1 MRTRA
6 ERRVAAR
13 YRWDRLKVS
22 FWFAPALMALGAV
35 LLAWV
40 MYWVDSLVPNA
51 ALENSHFVL
60 AGTPGELRSAL
71 LGVAGTVLA
80 TAGVVFTLL
89 TLPLST
95 VAAQYGSRLLRLFL
109 GDRTTQL
116 VLGMFVGTF
125 VYCIAAAL
133 SIPPAGVVP
142 ESPQL
147 TATLGLYLMLATFAT
162 LIVLVQHISTMLQ
175 APNIAAAAGAELF
188 DAVSGEI
195 PDQVTSGADG
205 KGESDG
211 KGGFE
216 TRLAPDAQGAPVSP
230 IVKDTVLETEGYP
243 VRAKKA
249 GYIQYIDP
257 EIMLTLAREK
267 DLVIRLLHKPG
278 QFVRRGAEV
287 ALVWPAGR
295 VDEQFDKLIRRAF
308 QIGNGRT
315 PTQDVE
321 YAVNQLTEMA
331 VRAMSPAI
339 NDPFTAM
346 TCLDY
351 LGEGLVM
358 FIRQGEQSTRYF
370 HLDGRLSFVLEPVT
384 FDELLSAAFDMLRH
398 ASCDNASVLL
408 HMLKVIDLIGQ
419 EAQAPAARQ
428 HLLRHVSLIQAE
440 SQVGNLIEQD
450 RQAIRRSAEALL
462 ARLEVTPSPIEI
474 GV

>member
-13 YRWDRLKVS
+13 YRWDRLEVS
-22 FWFAPALMALGAV
+22 FWFAPAVMALAAV

-40 MYWVDSLVPNA
+40 MFWLDSQIPND
-51 ALENSHFVL
+51 ALASSRFVL
-60 AGTPGELRSAL
+60 SGTPGELRSAL
-71 LGVAGTVLA
+71 LNMAGTVLA

-95 VAAQYGSRLLRLFL
+95 VAAQYGSRLLRVFL
-109 GDRTTQL
+109 GDRTTQF
-116 VLGMFVGTF
+116 VLGMFVATF

-133 SIPPAGVVP
+133 SIPPVDVEP
-142 ESPQL
+142 EAPQL
-147 TATLGLYLMLATFAT
+147 TATLGVYLMLATFAT

-175 APNIAAAAGAELF
+175 APNIAAAAGAELHGGRSARRSRVKSQ
-188 DAVSGEI
+188 AVM
-195 PDQVTSGADG
+195 TC
-205 KGESDG
+205 

-216 TRLAPDAQGAPVSP
+216 TRPAPHGVPDTLA
-230 IVKDTVLETEGYP
+230 ETAGYP
-243 VRAKKA
+243 VRARTT
-249 GYIQYIDP
+249 GYIQFIDP
-257 EIMLTLAREK
+257 EILLTLAREK

-278 QFVRRGAEV
+278 HYVQAGAVV

-295 VDEQFDKLIRRAF
+295 VDEQLDKLMRRAF

-346 TCLDY
+346 TCLDH
-351 LGEGLVM
+351 LGDGLAQ
-358 FIRQGEQSTRYF
+358 FIRQGERGSQYYDR
-370 HLDGRLSFVLEPVT
+370 DGRLRLLLEPVT
-384 FDELLSAAFDMLRH
+384 FAELLSAAFDMLRH

-408 HMLKVIDLIGQ
+408 HMLAVIDMIGQ
-419 EAQAPAARQ
+419 KAKAPEARRL
-428 HLLRHVSLIQAE
+428 LLRHVSLIQAE
-440 SQVGNLIEQD
+440 SEAGDLIEQD
-450 RQAIRRSAEALL
+450 RQAIQLRGQALRVKL
-462 ARLEVTPSPIEI
+462 ADTA
-474 GV
+474 